1 MFSYLKNDNTS
12 YYLNILMLEI
22 LTRVD
27 GGEPKWVDIKT
38 LRTMTR
44 RSKKISSPSSL
55 KDFDVWWELYS
66 YKKQRKKAITAW
78 NNNVKEKLIPKIME
92 HTRKYILATPNI
104 KYRQYPTTYLNGHTW
119 EDEIVE
125 EEKTYELKEYPRDK
139 TDFPRAWC
147 SKCEKIDTY
156 YEWEIKKGSKCCNMA
171 TLLPF
176 DPKITKRKYD

>member
-1 MFSYLKNDNTS
+1 
-12 YYLNILMLEI
+12 MLEI

-92 HTRKYILATPNI
+92 HTRRYVAATE
-104 KYRQYPTTYLNGHTW
+104 KQYRQYPTTYLNGHTW
-119 EDEIVE
+119 EDEIIKI
-125 EEKTYELKEYPRDK
+125 EK
-139 TDFPRAWC
+139 
-147 SKCEKIDTY
+147 KIDLDECY
-156 YEWEIKKGSKCCNMA
+156 
-171 TLLPF
+171 PF
-176 DPKITKRKYD
+176 DKSGNSRLGRCASCNKITFGNKFTIHKDDSDCCKAKINQYR